1 MIAATPARLNSRL
14 ILVTLVCT
22 LLPVMVTLDATIVNV
37 AQRTLIDVFSS
48 TQAVVAWSVTGY
60 TLALAGV
67 IPLTGWAAGKFGT
80 KQLALGSVAVFSWAS
95 LLCAQA
101 PNVLVLV
108 AFRVLQGVGGGAL
121 MPLQLI
127 ILARAAGA
135 QRFGR
140 VLSFSMLPILLAPI
154 CGPILGGWLID
165 SFGWQSIFLI
175 NVPIGLCTLVIAG
188 LILPDDAPAPVKS
201 LDVVGM
207 ALLSPGLVLLLY
219 GMSLL
224 PAHGTIADRHVWA
237 PAAIGLILIGAFIVH
252 AVRRGDRALLDM
264 RLLRYREVAA
274 ANATRSLFALAFFG
288 CCLLFPAYFQQ
299 VLSKTPFESG
309 LLLIPQTLAAA
320 AVMPIVGRLMERRGP
335 RDVVLVGTT
344 LAVLGMGVFV
354 YGISRRDVDLS
365 VLLTGLATF
374 GVGSGCM
381 MTPVSWTAV
390 RALDRSQV
398 AHGSTLFNV
407 NHNVAASVGAALMS
421 VLLTS
426 RFTGSAG
433 ITSDPFQH
441 GGDGAGAYAQVF
453 LIAMVLLA
461 AIAVPASFLPK
472 SAAPPRR
479 SFRSARR

>member
-1 MIAATPARLNSRL
+1 
-14 ILVTLVCT
+14 
-22 LLPVMVTLDATIVNV
+22 
-37 AQRTLIDVFSS
+37 
-48 TQAVVAWSVTGY
+48 
-60 TLALAGV
+60 
-67 IPLTGWAAGKFGT
+67 
-80 KQLALGSVAVFSWAS
+80 VAVFSWTS

-274 ANATRSLFALAFFG
+274 AECHTLPFRP
-288 CCLLFPAYFQQ
+288 CLLRLLPVVPS
-299 VLSKTPFESG
+299 VLSAG
-309 LLLIPQTLAAA
+309 AVQNAIRVRAAA
-320 AVMPIVGRLMERRGP
+320 DSANTGRRG
-335 RDVVLVGTT
+335 RHADRGKADGTT
-344 LAVLGMGVFV
+344 RAAG
-354 YGISRRDVDLS
+354 R
-365 VLLTGLATF
+365 
-374 GVGSGCM
+374 GSG
-381 MTPVSWTAV
+381 
-390 RALDRSQV
+390 RD
-398 AHGSTLFNV
+398 
-407 NHNVAASVGAALMS
+407 
-421 VLLTS
+421 
-426 RFTGSAG
+426 
-433 ITSDPFQH
+433 DPGRPRH
-441 GGDGAGAYAQVF
+441 GGVRLRHQPARRRPLGIADGARNLRRRQRLHDDSGF
-453 LIAMVLLA
+453 LDCRACA
-461 AIAVPASFLPK
+461 
-472 SAAPPRR
+472 
-479 SFRSARR
+479 

>member
-1 MIAATPARLNSRL
+1 MIAATPARLDSRL
-14 ILVTLVCT
+14 VMITLACT
-22 LLPVMVTLDATIVNV
+22 LLPLLVTLDATVVNV
-37 AQRTLIDVFSS
+37 AQRTLVDTFSS

-60 TLALAGV
+60 TLALAAV
-67 IPLTGWAAGKFGT
+67 IPVTGWAAGKFGT
-80 KQLALGSVAVFSWAS
+80 KPLALGSVAVFCWAS

-101 PNVLVLV
+101 PNVSVLV
-108 AFRVLQGVGGGAL
+108 AFRVLQGIGGGAL

-140 VLSFSMLPILLAPI
+140 VLSFSMVPILLAPI

-175 NVPIGLCTLVIAG
+175 NVPIGLCILVSAG
-188 LILPDDAPAPVKS
+188 LLLPEDVPAPVKS

-219 GMSLL
+219 GMSLW
-224 PAHGTIADRHVWA
+224 PAHRTLADRHVLA
-237 PAAIGLILIGAFIVH
+237 PVAIGSVLIGTFVVH
-252 AVRRGDRALLDM
+252 AVRRGDRALLDV
-264 RLLRYREVAA
+264 RLLRYREIAA

-288 CCLLFPAYFQQ
+288 CCLLLPAYFQQ

-309 LLLIPQTLAAA
+309 VLLIPQTLAAA

-344 LAVLGMGVFV
+344 LAVLGMGMFV

-365 VLLTGLATF
+365 VLLVGLATF

-390 RALDRSQV
+390 HALDRSQV

-407 NHNVAASVGAALMS
+407 NHNVAASAGAALMS

-426 RFTGSAG
+426 RFAGSAG
-433 ITSDPFQH
+433 FTPDSGLQAA
-441 GGDGAGAYAQVF
+441 DGARAYAQVF
-453 LIAMVLLA
+453 LVATVLLA
-461 AIAVPASFLPK
+461 AIAVPASFLPRGI
-472 SAAPPRR
+472 APSTRPL
-479 SFRSARR
+479 